1 MTGFLLRRITLS
13 ILLLWLIAT
22 MLFFF
27 IHILPGDPAETI
39 LGASDRFIPSPEQV
53 ERVREQLGL
62 NRPVLTQYLEYLGGL
77 FTGDLGKS
85 FVNGR
90 PVSLDVGLRLIRT
103 TQLIVPAILLSS
115 VVGILIGIL
124 AARTRS
130 KAVDMILTTAAMT
143 GFSLPSFVTGY
154 LLVLAFSLG
163 LGWLPAS
170 GYTELI
176 RDPGGWLRYAA
187 MPIVAL
193 SLGPI
198 ASTMRM
204 TRTSIMEHMGQDYVR
219 TARAM
224 GASERSVIYKHVLRN
239 ALLPV
244 IAIIGLQFGGMF
256 AGSVVIESVFNWPG
270 LSTLLVRSVGARD
283 YPVILGALLISAV
296 IFLTVNLLTDI
307 MYAVLNP
314 KLRQA

>member
-1 MTGFLLRRITLS
+1 MRRIGLS
-13 ILLLWLIAT
+13 ILLLWIIAT

-39 LGASDRFIPSPEQV
+39 LGASDRFIPSPEQL

-77 FTGDLGKS
+77 FTGNLGHS

-90 PVSLDVGLRLIRT
+90 PVSLDVGLRLART
-103 TQLIVPAILLSS
+103 TQLIVPAIILSS
-115 VVGILIGIL
+115 VVGILIGII

-130 KAVDMILTTAAMT
+130 KAVDVILTATAMT

-170 GYTELI
+170 GYTDLTE
-176 RDPGGWLRYAA
+176 DPIGWLRYAA
-187 MPIVAL
+187 MPIIAL

-224 GASERSVIYKHVLRN
+224 GASERSVTYRHVLRN

-244 IAIIGLQFGGMF
+244 VTIIGLQFGGMF

-283 YPVILGALLISAV
+283 YPVILGALLISSV

-314 KLRQA
+314 KLRHA